1 MRFCQLR
8 LMAVAG
14 SAPHLSAAAASAC
27 TQRELLG
34 VTDHLQ
40 ATCGGRSDSINSEDI
55 FQALPRME
63 VADALAGDVDFAK
76 LALDLASLARFISL
90 DLLQTKAA
98 RSWGDPRR
106 QPLGSLIRRPP
117 EQEYSSWPVQ
127 EVSNLWPG
135 ANSACAADRSKRCRH
150 A

>member
-40 ATCGGRSDSINSEDI
+40 ATCGGRSDSISGEDI

-63 VADALAGDVDFAK
+63 VANALAGVRKADDARQVAL
-76 LALDLASLARFISL
+76 LAGAVAGSRPQFRPIADPSAHPPVEVLAR
-90 DLLQTKAA
+90 
-98 RSWGDPRR
+98 
-106 QPLGSLIRRPP
+106 PP
-117 EQEYSSWPVQ
+117 
-127 EVSNLWPG
+127 
-135 ANSACAADRSKRCRH
+135 
-150 A
+150 